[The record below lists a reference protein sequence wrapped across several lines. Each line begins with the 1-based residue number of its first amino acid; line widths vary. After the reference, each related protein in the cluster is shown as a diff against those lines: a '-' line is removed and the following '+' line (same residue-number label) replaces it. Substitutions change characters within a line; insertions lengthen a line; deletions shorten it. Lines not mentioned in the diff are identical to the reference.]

1 MKKSLKAL
9 FTVAMVAIS
18 GFFFFSCE
26 EANELSGTW
35 NTIGLEKDN
44 VVQEI
49 AISNLTFT
57 PEGKTITVSGESG
70 VNLLSGTVKLG
81 KKKIKFVNVG
91 STRMMGDPAA
101 MEFENMF
108 LETISYA
115 DSYTLENNTLTI
127 TASSK
132 NLKLT
137 LRK

>member
-70 VNLLSGTVKLG
+70 VNLLSGIVKLG
-81 KKKIKFVNVG
+81 KKKIKYCSFDAK
-91 STRMMGDPAA
+91 R
-101 MEFENMF
+101 
-108 LETISYA
+108 
-115 DSYTLENNTLTI
+115 TLRLSFDFT
-127 TASSK
+127 K
-132 NLKLT
+132 NL
-137 LRK
+137 

>member
-1 MKKSLKAL
+1 MKKSLITL
-9 FTVAMVAIS
+9 FTVAIVAIS

-26 EANELSGTW
+26 ETNELSGTW

-81 KKKIKFVNVG
+81 KNKIKFINVG

-127 TASSK
+127 TASSI